1 MANPV
6 DPNLLVRNWRA
17 FGIDV
22 SENSGWQTHNRN
34 AGRPAFLPNGIMIHH
49 TGGDTSNPDL
59 YGSKSGVL
67 WVGRSDLPGPLC
79 LAGVGQQG
87 RIYMQGFGRAN
98 HAGTGD
104 SSVLNAVINE
114 TVPMDRELRPSKNDV
129 DGNSRFYGFEVMYS
143 GGHPM
148 DARAYMATVK
158 ACVIICRMHG
168 WSARSIIGHREWTNT
183 KPDPGNC
190 PMDKFRRDVQA
201 MLDGNTNTSGDE
213 IVTPD
218 DINKIAEAVLAR
230 QVPYVD
236 PSTGQISTNKAS
248 SLGLIATWIE
258 NTIINN
264 SRLQNVERQGQAK
277 DATGKPLGYDWLP
290 AINNKLDGLGAQVSA
305 LTAAVAAL
313 SNDPDLDEAAISRI
327 FDESLAKAA
336 SDGLTAKVTLDPAQ
350 S

>member
-22 SENSGWQTHNRN
+22 WENSGWQTHNRDGS
-34 AGRPAFLPNGIMIHH
+34 GRPPFLPNGIMIHH
-49 TGGDTSNPDL
+49 VGGDTSNPDL
-59 YGSKSGVL
+59 YASKTGVL

-79 LAGVGQQG
+79 LAGVGMQG
-87 RIYMQGFGRAN
+87 RIYMEGFGRTN

-104 SSVLNAVINE
+104 SSVLNAVVNDS
-114 TVPMDRELRPSKNDV
+114 VPMDRELRPTKNDV
-129 DGNSRFYGFEVMYS
+129 DGNSRFYGFECIYS

-148 DARAYMATVK
+148 DPRGYWAVVK

-201 MLDGNTNTSGDE
+201 MLDGNTNIEEDLDMTKDELVSVLRSEGISGAAD
-213 IVTPD
+213 PGANA
-218 DINKIAEAVLAR
+218 NK
-230 QVPYVD
+230 
-236 PSTGQISTNKAS
+236 QILNQLTN
-248 SLGLIATWIE
+248 I
-258 NTIINN
+258 
-264 SRLQNVERQGQAK
+264 ERQGQMRDK
-277 DATGKPLGYDWLP
+277 DGNYLWDYNP
-290 AINNKLDGLGAQVSA
+290 AIINNQVAIAGNVQA

-313 SNDPDLDEAAISRI
+313 SNDPDLDEAAIARI

-336 SDGLTAKVTLDPAQ
+336 SEGLTAKVTLDTTE
-350 S
+350 

>member
-1 MANPV
+1 
-6 DPNLLVRNWRA
+6 
-17 FGIDV
+17 
-22 SENSGWQTHNRN
+22 
-34 AGRPAFLPNGIMIHH
+34 
-49 TGGDTSNPDL
+49 
-59 YGSKSGVL
+59 
-67 WVGRSDLPGPLC
+67 
-79 LAGVGQQG
+79 
-87 RIYMQGFGRAN
+87 MQGFGRAN